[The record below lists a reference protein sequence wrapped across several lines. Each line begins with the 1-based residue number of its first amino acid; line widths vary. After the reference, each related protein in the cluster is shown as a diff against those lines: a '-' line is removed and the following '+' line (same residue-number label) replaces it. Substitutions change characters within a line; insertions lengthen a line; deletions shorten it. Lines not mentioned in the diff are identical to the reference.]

1 MTSQACHWSVSYTR
15 QIAVHVVCV
24 RIRVTATEMSPAHI
38 RLADAGEVAGEVA
51 VTEAAGSRAG
61 DSARRRERGREQ
73 VLGGQAP

>member
-1 MTSQACHWSVSYTR
+1 MCHWSVSDTR
-15 QIAVHVVCV
+15 QIAVHVVRV

-38 RLADAGEVAGEVA
+38 RRFADAGEVAGEVA

-73 VLGGQAP
+73 VLGGRAP